1 MLKSE
6 NIKPGF
12 YYGWVIV
19 ACCFVAIFMATSSR
33 YCFSIFMKPL
43 SENYGFSRA
52 QLGGA
57 MSLNNILYA
66 LLSPVV
72 GILLDRVGARII
84 LLIGGVLMGLG
95 LWLFASTQS
104 LFGLY
109 LTFGTLTGVGL
120 AFTYFVPTFS
130 LTRKWFQQKA
140 GLASG
145 IVAFGS
151 GLGLAVIAP
160 VTNYLVQA
168 FSWQTGARI
177 IGIFTWIL
185 VVPLAVLFIRNS
197 PEAIGLHPDG
207 INREGNPPPAPDPH
221 PPLSELLPFFL
232 SRNFIL
238 LFIFYFAWS
247 LAVCGVLTHFF
258 LWGTKDLKLD
268 GGLVALALSLATLC
282 ASGSRLLG
290 GWLSDRWGRL
300 PFIALALFGL
310 ALAMIFGIYTQ
321 SRAEFYGFA
330 VIFGIAYGLPLAV
343 FPVFI
348 GDLFGRRLTGS
359 LYGGLIMAG
368 GLAGGLGAWSFGFA
382 FDRLGSYHSVYLIT
396 SAFCLFALFLMIFFR
411 RGQSAPPPE
420 KKQIC

>member
-1 MLKSE
+1 MFKSE
-6 NIKPGF
+6 NIKPRF
-12 YYGWVIV
+12 FYGWVIV

-72 GILLDRVGARII
+72 GILLDRIGARII

-109 LTFGTLTGVGL
+109 LTFGTLTGAGL

-160 VTNYLVQA
+160 VTNYLVQD

-177 IGIFTWIL
+177 IGISTWIL

-197 PEAIGLHPDG
+197 PESIGLHPDG

-221 PPLSELLPFFL
+221 PPLSELLPLFF

-268 GGLVALALSLATLC
+268 GGLVALALSLATLS

-310 ALAMIFGIYTQ
+310 ALAMILGIYTR

-343 FPVFI
+343 FPVFV

-368 GLAGGLGAWSFGFA
+368 GLAGGLGAWGFGFA
-382 FDRLGSYHSVYLIT
+382 FDRLGSYHPVYLIT
-396 SAFCLFALFLMIFFR
+396 SAFCLFALLLMIFFR
-411 RGQSAPPPE
+411 RGQSLPPPAG
-420 KKQIC
+420 KSIC

>member
-19 ACCFVAIFMATSSR
+19 ACSFVAIFMATSSR

-43 SENYGFSRA
+43 SENYGFTRA
-52 QLGGA
+52 ELGGA

-72 GILLDRVGARII
+72 GILLDRIGARII

-109 LTFGTLTGVGL
+109 LTFGILTGVGL

-140 GLASG
+140 GMASG

-160 VTNYLVQA
+160 LTNYLVQS

-177 IGIFTWIL
+177 IGISTWIL

-197 PEAIGLHPDG
+197 PESIGLHPDG
-207 INREGNPPPAPDPH
+207 IKREGNPPPASEPH
-221 PPLSELLPFFL
+221 PPLSELLPSFF

-258 LWGTKDLKLD
+258 LWGTMDLKLD
-268 GGLVALALSLATLC
+268 GGLVALALSLQTLC

-300 PFIALALFGL
+300 PFIAVALFGL
-310 ALAMIFGIYTQ
+310 ALAMILGIYTQ
-321 SRAEFYGFA
+321 SRAELYAFA

-343 FPVFI
+343 FPVFV

-359 LYGGLIMAG
+359 LYGGLILAG
-368 GLAGGLGAWSFGFA
+368 GLAGGLGAWAFGFA
-382 FDRLGSYHSVYLIT
+382 FDRLGSYHSAYLIT
-396 SAFCLFALFLMIFFR
+396 SAFCLFSLSLMIFFR
-411 RGQSAPPPE
+411 RGQAFSSPE
-420 KKQIC
+420 GREIC

>member
-1 MLKSE
+1 
-6 NIKPGF
+6 
-12 YYGWVIV
+12 
-19 ACCFVAIFMATSSR
+19 MATSSR

-43 SENYGFSRA
+43 SEIYGFSRA
-52 QLGGA
+52 QLGGV

-66 LLSPVV
+66 LLSPAV

-84 LLIGGVLMGLG
+84 LLIGGMLMGLG
-95 LWLFASTQS
+95 LWLFGSTQS
-104 LFGLY
+104 LVGLY

-120 AFTYFVPTFS
+120 AFTYFVPNFS
-130 LTRKWFQQKA
+130 LTRKWFQKKA

-145 IVAFGS
+145 VVAFGS

-160 VTNYLVQA
+160 TTNYLVQA
-168 FSWQTGARI
+168 FSWQTGAKI
-177 IGIFTWIL
+177 IGIFTWVL
-185 VVPLAVLFIRNS
+185 VIPLTLLFVRDS
-197 PEAIGLHPDG
+197 PESIGLHPDG
-207 INREGNPPPAPDPH
+207 IDPEGNPPPASVPH
-221 PPLSELLPFFL
+221 PPLSELLSAFFSL
-232 SRNFIL
+232 NFIL

-268 GGLVALALSLATLC
+268 GGLVALALSLQTLC

-310 ALAMIFGIYTQ
+310 AAALIFGIFTQ
-321 SRAEFYGFA
+321 SRLEFYGFA
-330 VIFGIAYGLPLAV
+330 IIFGIAYGLPLAV
-343 FPVFI
+343 FPVFV

-368 GLAGGLGAWSFGFA
+368 GLAGGLGAWAYGLA
-382 FDRLGSYHSVYLIT
+382 FDRLGSYHSAYLI
-396 SAFCLFALFLMIFFR
+396 SAAFCLFALFLMVFFR
-411 RGQSAPPPE
+411 RGQAEGE
-420 KKQIC
+420 KC